1 MIIKGA
7 VAIVTGGAGGIG
19 RAFCV
24 ALLENEAALVVILD
38 VNKEAG
44 EKTQEELRSKYGPA
58 SAKFIACDIS
68 NKEELTNAFKETV
81 DEHGRLDIVCNNAG
95 IGEEVNWEK
104 CIAVNLTATIQGTYL
119 AFEYMK
125 SGGVVVNTA
134 SMSAFVPIG
143 LAPVYSTTKAGVV
156 MFTRSIA
163 KASLQS
169 KGVRVCCICPGIV
182 DTPLLPKD
190 NPGMAEWIEKRGI
203 VQPEFIAKGLLQLIN
218 DDSKNGAVM
227 RANAAEG
234 MGYMQFE
241 EMDI

>member
-1 MIIKGA
+1 MNRA

-44 EKTQEELRSKYGPA
+44 EKTQEELRSKYGPG

-95 IGEEVNWEK
+95 IDESNLEK

-134 SMSAFVPIG
+134 SMSAFVPMG
-143 LAPVYSTTKAGVV
+143 LAPVYSTTKAGIV

-163 KASLQS
+163 KVSLES
-169 KGVRVCCICPGIV
+169 RGVRVCCICPGIV
-182 DTPLLPKD
+182 DTPVVPKFLK
-190 NPGMAEWIEKRGI
+190 KRGC

-218 DDSKNGAVM
+218 DDSKNGAIM
-227 RANAAEG
+227 RANAAKG
-234 MGYMQFE
+234 IGYMQFE